1 MQTGNRGLVLNI
13 ALTLLLSHL
22 SLQLAAR
29 VRATIASHLNV
40 AIACPLTMKL
50 TMRRLLEGSRL
61 AGITRGILVFDYV
74 ESVLHIQVFPGPR
87 LFP

>member
-1 MQTGNRGLVLNI
+1 MQTGNRGLV
-13 ALTLLLSHL
+13 LTLLLSHL

-40 AIACPLTMKL
+40 SIACPLTMKL
-50 TMRRLLEGSRL
+50 TMRRILEGRRL
-61 AGITRGILVFDYV
+61 PGITRGILVFDYV
-74 ESVLHIQVFPGPR
+74 ESVFHIQVFPGPR